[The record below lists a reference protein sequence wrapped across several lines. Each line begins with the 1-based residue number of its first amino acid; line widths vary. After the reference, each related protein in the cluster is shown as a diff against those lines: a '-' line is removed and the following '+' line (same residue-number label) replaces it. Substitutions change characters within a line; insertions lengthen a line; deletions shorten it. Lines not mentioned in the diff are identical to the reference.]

1 MDPHSRLSQ
10 FNQRAPK
17 TGPFSPSVRFEPTQK
32 VTLDKYTKASS
43 SSMPSDSPLF
53 TSRPIA
59 TNSRVKQDE
68 QFKKDMFLAYVNKAI
83 REKLNGHSKDF
94 DDLVDQFSPNKST
107 LAPTVSSLQLRI
119 WLSALSH
126 VLSRLE
132 RRHAPLVEA
141 IVRLPWSTM
150 DAVFVKSYI
159 VFIGMLISARPEY
172 LSLVLNRIAM
182 GFTYQSGLLA
192 VASNLEGSTPLTR
205 RVVYDRQHALLEHL
219 LNLVPTLPSSLA
231 PLLVR
236 NFPHKRQPQAAHVAY
251 IRNLL
256 RVTEYCSELSE
267 RVLGLIV
274 DRALMVDVEIQVEL
288 EELEDAEPTD
298 SELFEFDPFD
308 TIVGQE
314 GDSSDEEEDVD
325 DGLSDLSS
333 DASSDSG
340 AEDTFTDTRHIH
352 DMVSKLDAIL
362 RLVFDHFNKLHSS
375 IPTVLVPYSPSLH
388 STITYD
394 RDSQSYEPHTLLAI
408 QFHTLLAI
416 FDRSIL
422 RTFKSRYTQF
432 LLFWYASLHPEFS
445 DLFLGL
451 LVDKALFGSASASGV
466 ERAAASSYIGS
477 FVSRAQFI
485 DREGAQRTVKVLC
498 AFLQAHLDA
507 VEAGNAASN
516 NHSVFYAVVQS
527 VFLVF
532 CFRWRDLQ
540 EEPDEQEVG
549 RKTWISELGVV
560 QRVITSDLN
569 PLKVCSQNVVHQ
581 FARIAQA
588 TDFTYCFSIL
598 EANKRAPYPVFAGV
612 APGSAGPQEL
622 HTFFPFDP
630 FKLPRSGEYIQGVY
644 REWATVAIG
653 DEDDEDDED
662 EDDLIEEGPTVDDW
676 EHGQGG
682 SCIPI
687 TASKR
692 GESDDDGLGASFGG
706 MSISPARSRKA
717 AMAMSAS

>member
-1 MDPHSRLSQ
+1 
-10 FNQRAPK
+10 
-17 TGPFSPSVRFEPTQK
+17 
-32 VTLDKYTKASS
+32 
-43 SSMPSDSPLF
+43 MPSDSPLF

-68 QFKKDMFLAYVNKAI
+68 QYKKDMFLAYVNKAI
-83 REKLNGHSKDF
+83 REKLNGHSKEF

-107 LAPTVSSLQLRI
+107 LAPTIPSLQLRI
-119 WLSALSH
+119 WLLALSH

-141 IVRLPWSTM
+141 IVRLPWSAM
-150 DAVFVKSYI
+150 DAVFVKSYTE
-159 VFIGMLISARPEY
+159 FIGMLISARPEY
-172 LSLVLNRIAM
+172 LLLVLNRIAM

-192 VASNLEGSTPLTR
+192 VTSNLEGSTPLTR
-205 RVVYDRQHALLEHL
+205 RVIYDRQHALLEHL

-256 RVTEYCSELSE
+256 RVTEYCGELSE

-288 EELEDAEPTD
+288 EELEDAEPAD
-298 SELFEFDPFD
+298 GELFEFDPFD

-314 GDSSDEEEDVD
+314 GDSSDDEDEDVD

-333 DASSDSG
+333 DASSDSD
-340 AEDTFTDTRHIH
+340 AEDTPTDTRHIH

-362 RLVFDHFNKLHSS
+362 KLVFDHFNKLHSS
-375 IPTVLVPYSPSLH
+375 IPTVLVPSSPSLH
-388 STITYD
+388 PTTTHD
-394 RDSQSYEPHTLLAI
+394 RDPQSHEPHNLLAI

-485 DREGAQRTVKVLC
+485 DREGARRAVKVLC
-498 AFLQAHLDA
+498 AFLGAHLDA
-507 VEAGNAASN
+507 VEASNADSN

-540 EEPDEQEVG
+540 EEPDEQTMG
-549 RKTWISELGVV
+549 RKIWISELGVV

-598 EANKRAPYPVFAGV
+598 EANKRAPYPVFAGL

-644 REWATVAIG
+644 REWAAVAI
-653 DEDDEDDED
+653 DDEEEEED
-662 EDDLIEEGPTVDDW
+662 EDDLIEEGPTVYER

-682 SCIPI
+682 FCIPI

-692 GESDDDGLGASFGG
+692 GESDDDELGASFGG
-706 MSISPARSRKA
+706 MSISPAQTRTV
-717 AMAMSAS
+717 AMAISVS

>member
-1 MDPHSRLSQ
+1 M
-10 FNQRAPK
+10 
-17 TGPFSPSVRFEPTQK
+17 
-32 VTLDKYTKASS
+32 
-43 SSMPSDSPLF
+43 
-53 TSRPIA
+53 
-59 TNSRVKQDE
+59 KQDE

-94 DDLVDQFSPNKST
+94 DDLVDQFSPNKSS

-119 WLSALSH
+119 WLSVLSH

-159 VFIGMLISARPEY
+159 VFIGMLVSARPEY

-192 VASNLEGSTPLTR
+192 VNSNLEGSTLTR
-205 RVVYDRQHALLEHL
+205 RVIYDRQHTLLEHL

-256 RVTEYCSELSE
+256 HVTEYCSELSE

-298 SELFEFDPFD
+298 GELFEFDPFD

-314 GDSSDEEEDVD
+314 GDSSDDDEDAD

-333 DASSDSG
+333 DVSSDSG
-340 AEDTFTDTRHIH
+340 AENTLTDTRHIH

-362 RLVFDHFNKLHSS
+362 MLVFDHFNKLHSS
-375 IPTVLVPYSPSLH
+375 IPTVLVPCSPSLPTH
-388 STITYD
+388 DHDT
-394 RDSQSYEPHTLLAI
+394 QSREPHTLLAI

-451 LVDKALFGSASASGV
+451 LVDKALFGSASASSV

-477 FVSRAQFI
+477 FVSRAQYI
-485 DREGAQRTVKVLC
+485 DREGARRAVKVLC
-498 AFLQAHLDA
+498 AFLGAHLDA
-507 VEAGNAASN
+507 VEAGNATSN

-549 RKTWISELGVV
+549 QKIWISELGVV

-598 EANKRAPYPVFAGV
+598 EANKRAPYPVFASV
-612 APGSAGPQEL
+612 APGSVGPQEL

-630 FKLPRSGEYIQGVY
+630 FKLPRSSEYIQGVY
-644 REWATVAIG
+644 REWAAVAIG
-653 DEDDEDDED
+653 DEEEED
-662 EDDLIEEGPTVDDW
+662 EDDLIEEGPTADDW

-687 TASKR
+687 AVSKR

-706 MSISPARSRKA
+706 MSISPTQTRTV
-717 AMAMSAS
+717 AMAISVS

>member
-1 MDPHSRLSQ
+1 MDPHSRHSQ

-17 TGPFSPSVRFEPTQK
+17 TGPFSPTVRFEPTQK
-32 VTLDKYTKASS
+32 VTLDKYTKAS

-68 QFKKDMFLAYVNKAI
+68 QYKKDMFLAYVNKAI
-83 REKLNGHSKDF
+83 REKLNGHSKEF

-107 LAPTVSSLQLRI
+107 LAPTIPSLQLRI
-119 WLSALSH
+119 WLLALSH

-141 IVRLPWSTM
+141 IVRLPWSAM
-150 DAVFVKSYI
+150 DAVFVKSYTE
-159 VFIGMLISARPEY
+159 FIGMLISARPEY
-172 LSLVLNRIAM
+172 LLLVLNRIAM

-192 VASNLEGSTPLTR
+192 VTSNLEGSTPLTR
-205 RVVYDRQHALLEHL
+205 RVIYDRQHALLEHL

-256 RVTEYCSELSE
+256 RVTEYCGELSE

-288 EELEDAEPTD
+288 EEIEDAEPTD
-298 SELFEFDPFD
+298 GELFEFDPFD

-314 GDSSDEEEDVD
+314 GDSSDDEDEDVD

-333 DASSDSG
+333 DASSDSD
-340 AEDTFTDTRHIH
+340 AEDTPTDTRHIH

-362 RLVFDHFNKLHSS
+362 KLVFDHFNKLHSS
-375 IPTVLVPYSPSLH
+375 MPTVLVPSSPTLH
-388 STITYD
+388 PTTTHD
-394 RDSQSYEPHTLLAI
+394 RDPQSHEPHNLLAI

-485 DREGAQRTVKVLC
+485 DREGAQRAVKVLC
-498 AFLQAHLDA
+498 AFLGAHLDA
-507 VEAGNAASN
+507 VEAGNADSN
-516 NHSVFYAVVQS
+516 NHGVFYAVVQS

-540 EEPDEQEVG
+540 EEPDEQTVG
-549 RKTWISELGVV
+549 RKIWISELGVV

-598 EANKRAPYPVFAGV
+598 EANKRAPYPVFAV
-612 APGSAGPQEL
+612 VTPGSAGPQEL

-644 REWATVAIG
+644 REWAAVAI
-653 DEDDEDDED
+653 DDEEDEEED
-662 EDDLIEEGPTVDDW
+662 EDDLIEGSTVDER
-676 EHGQGG
+676 EHGQSGL
-682 SCIPI
+682 CIPI

-692 GESDDDGLGASFGG
+692 GESDDDELGASFGG
-706 MSISPARSRKA
+706 MSISPAQTRTV
-717 AMAMSAS
+717 AMAISVS

>member
-1 MDPHSRLSQ
+1 MDPHSRHSQ

-32 VTLDKYTKASS
+32 ATLDKYTKASS
-43 SSMPSDSPLF
+43 PSMPSDSPLL
-53 TSRPIA
+53 TPRPIA

-107 LAPTVSSLQLRI
+107 LAPTVPSIQLRI

-141 IVRLPWSTM
+141 IVRLPWSAM

-172 LSLVLNRIAM
+172 LSLILNRIAM
-182 GFTYQSGLLA
+182 GFTYQSGILA
-192 VASNLEGSTPLTR
+192 VTSNLEGSTPVTR
-205 RVVYDRQHALLEHL
+205 RVIYDRQHALLEHL
-219 LNLVPTLPSSLA
+219 FNLVPTLPSSLA

-256 RVTEYCSELSE
+256 RVTEYCGELSE

-288 EELEDAEPTD
+288 EELEDTEPTD

-314 GDSSDEEEDVD
+314 GDSSSDEDDVD
-325 DGLSDLSS
+325 DDLSDLSS
-333 DASSDSG
+333 DASSDNG
-340 AEDTFTDTRHIH
+340 AEDAPTDTRHIH

-362 RLVFDHFNKLHSS
+362 RLVFDHFNNLHSS
-375 IPTVLVPYSPSLH
+375 IPTVLLPSSESLH
-388 STITYD
+388 PSTTHEH
-394 RDSQSYEPHTLLAI
+394 EPHTLLAI

-416 FDRSIL
+416 FDRTIL

-485 DREGAQRTVKVLC
+485 DREGARRAVKVLC
-498 AFLQAHLDA
+498 AFLGAHLDA
-507 VEAGNAASN
+507 VEAGNASTN

-527 VFLVF
+527 VFLIF

-540 EEPDEQEVG
+540 EEPGEQEVG
-549 RKTWISELGVV
+549 QKIWISELGVV

-612 APGSAGPQEL
+612 APGSAGPEDL

-630 FKLPRSGEYIQGVY
+630 YKLPRSGEYIQGVY
-644 REWATVAIG
+644 REWAAVAIG
-653 DEDDEDDED
+653 DDEDEDED
-662 EDDLIEEGPTVDDW
+662 EDDLIEEGPIADDW
-676 EHGQGG
+676 EHARGG
-682 SCIPI
+682 SSIPI

-706 MSISPARSRKA
+706 MSISPARTRTV
-717 AMAMSAS
+717 AMAISVS

>member
-1 MDPHSRLSQ
+1 MDPHSRHSQ

-43 SSMPSDSPLF
+43 SMPSDSPLF

-68 QFKKDMFLAYVNKAI
+68 QYKKDMFLAYVNKAI
-83 REKLNGHSKDF
+83 REKLNGHSKEF

-107 LAPTVSSLQLRI
+107 LAPTIPSLQLRI
-119 WLSALSH
+119 WLLALSH

-141 IVRLPWSTM
+141 IVRLPWSAM
-150 DAVFVKSYI
+150 DAVFVKSYTE
-159 VFIGMLISARPEY
+159 FIGMLISARPEY
-172 LSLVLNRIAM
+172 LLLVLNRIAM

-192 VASNLEGSTPLTR
+192 VTSNLEGSTPLTR
-205 RVVYDRQHALLEHL
+205 RVIYDRQHALLEYL
-219 LNLVPTLPSSLA
+219 LSLVPTLPSSLA

-236 NFPHKRQPQAAHVAY
+236 NFPHKRQPQAAHVTY

-256 RVTEYCSELSE
+256 RVTEYCGELSE

-298 SELFEFDPFD
+298 GELFEIDPFD

-314 GDSSDEEEDVD
+314 GDSSDDEDGDVD

-333 DASSDSG
+333 DASSDSD
-340 AEDTFTDTRHIH
+340 AENTIADTRHIH

-362 RLVFDHFNKLHSS
+362 KLVFDHFNKLHSS
-375 IPTVLVPYSPSLH
+375 IPTVLVPSSPSLH
-388 STITYD
+388 PTTTHD
-394 RDSQSYEPHTLLAI
+394 RDPQSHEPHNLLAI

-451 LVDKALFGSASASGV
+451 LVDKALFGSASVSGV

-485 DREGAQRTVKVLC
+485 DREGARRAVKVLC
-498 AFLQAHLDA
+498 AFLGAHLDA
-507 VEAGNAASN
+507 VEAGNADSN

-540 EEPDEQEVG
+540 EEPDEQTAG
-549 RKTWISELGVV
+549 RKIWISELGVV

-598 EANKRAPYPVFAGV
+598 EANKRVPYPVFAGV

-644 REWATVAIG
+644 REWATVAI
-653 DEDDEDDED
+653 DDEEEED
-662 EDDLIEEGPTVDDW
+662 EDDLIEEGSTVDER

-682 SCIPI
+682 LCIPI

-692 GESDDDGLGASFGG
+692 GESDDDELGASFGG
-706 MSISPARSRKA
+706 MSISPAQTRTV
-717 AMAMSAS
+717 AMAISVS

>member
-1 MDPHSRLSQ
+1 
-10 FNQRAPK
+10 
-17 TGPFSPSVRFEPTQK
+17 
-32 VTLDKYTKASS
+32 
-43 SSMPSDSPLF
+43 MPSDSPLF

-68 QFKKDMFLAYVNKAI
+68 QYKKDMFLAYVNKAI
-83 REKLNGHSKDF
+83 REKLNGHSKEF

-107 LAPTVSSLQLRI
+107 LAPTIPSLQLRI
-119 WLSALSH
+119 WLLALSH

-141 IVRLPWSTM
+141 IVRLPWSAM
-150 DAVFVKSYI
+150 DAVFVKSYTE
-159 VFIGMLISARPEY
+159 FIGMLISARPEY
-172 LSLVLNRIAM
+172 LLLVLNRIAM

-192 VASNLEGSTPLTR
+192 VTSNLEGSTPLTR
-205 RVVYDRQHALLEHL
+205 RVIYDRQHALLEYL
-219 LNLVPTLPSSLA
+219 LSLVPTLPSSLA

-236 NFPHKRQPQAAHVAY
+236 NFPHKRQPQAAHVTY

-256 RVTEYCSELSE
+256 RVTEYCGELSE

-298 SELFEFDPFD
+298 GELFEIDPFD

-314 GDSSDEEEDVD
+314 GDSSDDEDGDVD

-333 DASSDSG
+333 DASSDSD
-340 AEDTFTDTRHIH
+340 AENTIADTRHIH

-362 RLVFDHFNKLHSS
+362 KLVFDHFNKLHSS
-375 IPTVLVPYSPSLH
+375 IPTVLVPSSPSLH
-388 STITYD
+388 PTTTHD
-394 RDSQSYEPHTLLAI
+394 RDPQSHEPHNLLAI

-451 LVDKALFGSASASGV
+451 LVDKALFGSASVSGV

-485 DREGAQRTVKVLC
+485 DREGARRAVKVLC
-498 AFLQAHLDA
+498 AFLGAHLDA
-507 VEAGNAASN
+507 VEAGNADSN

-540 EEPDEQEVG
+540 EEPDEQTAG
-549 RKTWISELGVV
+549 RKIWISELGVV

-598 EANKRAPYPVFAGV
+598 EANKRVPYPVFAGV

-644 REWATVAIG
+644 REWATVAI
-653 DEDDEDDED
+653 DDEEEED
-662 EDDLIEEGPTVDDW
+662 EDDLIEEGSTVDER

-682 SCIPI
+682 LCIPI

-692 GESDDDGLGASFGG
+692 GESDDDELGASFGG
-706 MSISPARSRKA
+706 MSISPAQTRTV
-717 AMAMSAS
+717 AMAISVS